1 MSAKETRDA
10 GSAPRSSALGRGLD
24 TLMGDDGKRSEDA
37 PRDESDR
44 KPNAG
49 TGASL
54 EAAGAG
60 RADAAAKNGLG
71 PEGSDETAIYV
82 YERSPCIAARAGC
95 LIAAGAAGAIAISA
109 FALLGVKAVLTM
121 ERGKRLF

>member
-24 TLMGDDGKRSEDA
+24 TLMSDDSKRSEDA
-37 PRDESDR
+37 LRDESHQ

-49 TGASL
+49 TGASS

-60 RADAAAKNGLG
+60 QADAATKDGFS
-71 PEGSDETAIYV
+71 PEGSDETTIYV
-82 YERSPCIAARAGC
+82 YDRSPCVAARVGC
-95 LIAAGAAGAIAISA
+95 LIAAGAAGAIAIST
-109 FALLGVKAVLTM
+109 FALLGVKAVLSM
-121 ERGKRLF
+121 ERGRRLF